1 MTLLRCC
8 SQETRVLAL
17 CLWKSPFLI
26 CIQLNNHS
34 PPSLLW
40 HPSQGCQLWVRE
52 IYSSSQHHHQ
62 QQGVI
67 GRERSKEEKHPEP
80 SWQRTR
86 SAPRPNRLHPMSL
99 RLLDIHQLQVQS
111 DRPRSRQGN
120 TSGNRVKGWTPT
132 GTPAIQ
138 CLSHTC
144 RRTFWFSLAWKT
156 DFHVTKASLR
166 LAWFGSSNPS
176 AFTSWMLGL

>member
-8 SQETRVLAL
+8 SQGTQVLAL

-26 CIQLNNHS
+26 CIQSSNHS

-62 QQGVI
+62 QQEVI

-80 SWQRTR
+80 SSQRTR

-99 RLLDIHQLQVQS
+99 QLLDNPPAPGQEWLTKEQGRKYKWKPCERVNAHRDTSHPVPIPHLQKDVLVQFGLG
-111 DRPRSRQGN
+111 DRLSCSQG
-120 TSGNRVKGWTPT
+120 
-132 GTPAIQ
+132 
-138 CLSHTC
+138 
-144 RRTFWFSLAWKT
+144 
-156 DFHVTKASLR
+156 
-166 LAWFGSSNPS
+166 
-176 AFTSWMLGL
+176 